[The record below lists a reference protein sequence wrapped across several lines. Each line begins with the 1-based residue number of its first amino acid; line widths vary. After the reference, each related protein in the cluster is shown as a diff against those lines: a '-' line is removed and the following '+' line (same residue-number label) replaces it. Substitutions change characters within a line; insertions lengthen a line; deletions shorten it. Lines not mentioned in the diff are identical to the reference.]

1 MLWVIFWNLG
11 RIYFFFFS
19 MCVTLSAI
27 AINFLQFF
35 QIIFCNLFVSNH
47 IYFQKFQFFILS
59 GCTLICSWYN
69 AIVTAY
75 CKHSLSFSLVGFTV
89 AFYFL
94 CNQKSLYPANIFWS
108 SRRLQHV
115 FSVTILPLPRR
126 LEDVLK
132 TFSRPLPRRLQDVL
146 EDEKMLRWRRL
157 QDISWRRLQDVSET
171 NKMFTGDICT

>member
-35 QIIFCNLFVSNH
+35 QIIFCNLFLSNH

-59 GCTLICSWYN
+59 GCTLICSWFN

-75 CKHSLSFSLVGFTV
+75 CKHSLSFLLVGFTV
-89 AFYFL
+89 AFCFL
-94 CNQKSLYPANIFWS
+94 CNQKSLYPANICWS

-115 FSVTILPLPRR
+115 FSVTILRLPRC
-126 LEDVLK
+126 LEDVFK
-132 TFSRPLPRRLQDVL
+132 TSP
-146 EDEKMLRWRRL
+146 KT
-157 QDISWRRLQDVSET
+157 SSRRLQDVSET
-171 NKMFTGDICT
+171 NNMFTGDICT